1 MVWQGRLSFEIFS
14 EPPAPL
20 KRRTFTITVVYI
32 QVPLQPEFHMAHD
45 ILAESVEAQ
54 TGRAGLFILAILFGG
69 VLVINSYIADWLFRD
84 AFYGSALAL
93 VGAILLGLPIIIHAT
108 RHLLKGRMH
117 MDELVALAIAAA
129 IAGGNYKSAGVVA
142 FFLLLANLIETRTA
156 LGAQASIESLI
167 RLAPTKAHRLTAG
180 GSEELVEPRDLRA
193 GDTIRIRP
201 GDNIPA
207 DGDIISGQ
215 SSVNQANVTGESLP
229 VDKTEGDEV
238 FSGTTNISGAIDV
251 RVTRA
256 GADTTLGKVRKLI
269 LEAQKTRI
277 PMMRMIDCY
286 AGWYTPTV
294 LMLAG
299 AVLFFTQDMNRA
311 IAMLVVACP
320 CAIIL
325 AVPTAMVAALSC
337 AARLGILIK
346 DVSNIEAAKDIT
358 AFVFDKTGTLT
369 TGQLSVTRMMPA
381 DGVDG
386 AVLLAAA
393 AAAEHRS
400 KHPVAKAIG
409 EVARRANIT
418 PAEPTEFTE
427 SAGLGVKAKIDG
439 KWILVGRKGWLVEQ
453 GIDISPLSGEQ
464 FAEPEGLSTLF
475 VASGGQVLGWI
486 GLEDRTRKEA
496 RRAIN
501 DLHTLGIRE
510 TVMVTGDRWSV
521 ARRVAREMG
530 CTEVQAEALPSD
542 KLELVD
548 SLKAQGRR
556 VAVAGDGVNDAPALA
571 AGDLSIAMGAAGSDV
586 AINSASIVLMN
597 NNLNRLGFLIR
608 LSRRTTGVIH
618 QSLIFGVGFVV
629 VFMILAGM
637 GFLHAIV
644 GALLHLLAAA
654 FVILNSARLVRF
666 GEDLPETPTQETAP
680 PQTKLEPVA
689 AT

>member
-1 MVWQGRLSFEIFS
+1 
-14 EPPAPL
+14 
-20 KRRTFTITVVYI
+20 
-32 QVPLQPEFHMAHD
+32 MAHD
-45 ILAESVEAQ
+45 ILTESVEAQ
-54 TGRAGLFILAILFGG
+54 TGRTGLFILAILFGG
-69 VLVINSYIADWLFRD
+69 VLVVNAYVADWLFQD
-84 AFYGSALAL
+84 EFYGSALAL
-93 VGAILLGLPIIIHAT
+93 IGAILLGLPIVFHAF
-108 RHLLKGRMH
+108 RHLLKGQMH
-117 MDELVALAIAAA
+117 MDELVALAIVAA

-156 LGAQASIESLI
+156 LGAKASIESLI
-167 RLAPTKAHRLTAG
+167 RLAPTKAHRINQAG
-180 GSEELVEPRDLRA
+180 NEELIEPRNLKT
-193 GDTIRIRP
+193 GDIIRIRP

-207 DGDIISGQ
+207 DGEIISGQ
-215 SSVNQANVTGESLP
+215 SSINQANVTGESLP
-229 VDKTEGDEV
+229 IDKTQGDEV
-238 FSGTTNISGAIDV
+238 FSGTTNISGSLDV

-256 GADTTLGKVRKLI
+256 GEDTTLGKVRKLI
-269 LEAQKTRI
+269 LEAQETRI

-311 IAMLVVACP
+311 ITMLVVACP

-369 TGQLSVTRMMPA
+369 TGKLSVTRIMPA
-381 DGVDG
+381 EGIDG
-386 AVLLAAA
+386 AVLLTAA

-400 KHPVAKAIG
+400 KHPVARAID
-409 EVARRANIT
+409 EVARKANIT
-418 PAEPTEFTE
+418 SPEPTEFAET
-427 SAGLGVKAKIDG
+427 AGLGVKAKIDG
-439 KWILVGRKGWLVEQ
+439 KWVLVGRKSWLAEQ
-453 GIDISPLSGEQ
+453 GIDLSPMSGEQ

-475 VASGGQVLGWI
+475 VASGQQILGWI
-486 GLEDRTRKEA
+486 GLEDRTRREA
-496 RRAIN
+496 RDAVK
-501 DLHTLGIRE
+501 DLNTLGIKE

-530 CTEVQAEALPSD
+530 CTEVQAEVLPAD
-542 KLELVD
+542 KLKLVD
-548 SLKAQGRR
+548 SLKAQGHR

-597 NNLNRLGFLIR
+597 NNLNRLSFLIR
-608 LSRRTTGVIH
+608 LSRRTTNVIH

-629 VFMILAGM
+629 VFMILAGL
-637 GFLHAIV
+637 GFLHAIA
-644 GALLHLLAAA
+644 GALLHLLAAG

-666 GEDLPETPTQETAP
+666 GEELQETPAQETVP
-680 PQTKLEPVA
+680 EKIKLEPVTA
-689 AT
+689 A

>member
-1 MVWQGRLSFEIFS
+1 
-14 EPPAPL
+14 
-20 KRRTFTITVVYI
+20 
-32 QVPLQPEFHMAHD
+32 MAHD
-45 ILAESVEAQ
+45 ILTESVAAQ

-69 VLVINSYIADWLFRD
+69 VLVLNAYIADWLFQD
-84 AFYGSALAL
+84 DFYGSALAL
-93 VGAILLGLPIIIHAT
+93 IGAILLGLPIIVHAFK
-108 RHLLKGRMH
+108 HLLKGQMH
-117 MDELVALAIAAA
+117 MDELVALAIVAA
-129 IAGGNYKSAGVVA
+129 IAGGEYKSAGVVA

-156 LGAQASIESLI
+156 LGAKASIESLI
-167 RLAPTKAHRLTAG
+167 RLAPTKAHRLTDD
-180 GSEELVEPRDLRA
+180 GSEELVEPRNLRT

-207 DGDIISGQ
+207 DGEIISGQ

-286 AGWYTPTV
+286 AGWYTPTI

-299 AVLFFTQDMNRA
+299 AVLFFTRDMNRA

-369 TGQLSVTRMMPA
+369 TGELSVTRMMPA
-381 DGVDG
+381 PNVDG

-409 EVARRANIT
+409 EVARKANIT

-427 SAGLGVKAKIDG
+427 TAGLGVKAKING

-453 GIDISPLSGEQ
+453 GIDMSPLSGDQ
-464 FAEPEGLSTLF
+464 YAEPEGLSTLF
-475 VASGGQVLGWI
+475 VASDGHLLGWI

-496 RRAIN
+496 RDAIN

-548 SLKAQGRR
+548 SLKRQGHR

-608 LSRRTTGVIH
+608 LSRRTTNVIH

-666 GEDLPETPTQETAP
+666 GEELQEAP
-680 PQTKLEPVA
+680 PQESAPPRVRLEPVP

>member
-1 MVWQGRLSFEIFS
+1 
-14 EPPAPL
+14 
-20 KRRTFTITVVYI
+20 
-32 QVPLQPEFHMAHD
+32 MAHD
-45 ILAESVEAQ
+45 ILNESVEAQ
-54 TGRAGLFILAILFGG
+54 TGRASLFILAILFGG
-69 VLVINSYIADWLFRD
+69 VLVVNAYIADWLFED
-84 AFYGSALAL
+84 NFYGSALAL
-93 VGAILLGLPIIIHAT
+93 IGAILLGLPIIIHAFA
-108 RHLLKGRMH
+108 HLIKGQMH

-156 LGAQASIESLI
+156 LGAKASIESLI
-167 RLAPTKAHRLTAG
+167 RLSPTKAHRLGAG
-180 GSEELVEPRDLRA
+180 GSEELVEPRSLIA
-193 GDTIRIRP
+193 GDIIRIRP

-229 VDKTEGDEV
+229 VDKSEGDEV
-238 FSGTTNISGAIDV
+238 FSGTTNISGSIDV

-286 AGWYTPTV
+286 AGWYTPTI

-299 AVLFFTQDMNRA
+299 AVLVFTQDMNRA

-369 TGQLSVTRMMPA
+369 TGELSVTRMMPA
-381 DGVDG
+381 PNVDG

-393 AAAEHRS
+393 AAAEQRS

-409 EVARRANIT
+409 EVARKANIT
-418 PAEPTEFTE
+418 PVEPTEFTE
-427 SAGLGVKAKIDG
+427 AAGLGVRAKVDG
-439 KWILVGRKGWLVEQ
+439 NWILVGRKGWLVEQ

-464 FAEPEGLSTLF
+464 YAEPEGLSTLF
-475 VASGGQVLGWI
+475 VASGPQLLGWI
-486 GLEDRTRKEA
+486 GLEDRTRQEA
-496 RRAIN
+496 RDAIG
-501 DLHTLGIRE
+501 DLQTLGIKE
-510 TVMVTGDRWSV
+510 IVMVTGDRWSV

-530 CTEVQAEALPSD
+530 CTEVQAEVLPAD
-542 KLELVD
+542 KLKLVD
-548 SLKAQGRR
+548 ALKEQGRR

-597 NNLNRLGFLIR
+597 NNLDRLGFLIR
-608 LSRRTTGVIH
+608 LSRRTTSVIH
-618 QSLIFGVGFVV
+618 QSLGFGVVFVV

-637 GFLHAIV
+637 GYLHAIT

-666 GEDLPETPTQETAP
+666 GEELQEAPPQETAP
-680 PQTKLEPVA
+680 PEVKLEPVA